1 MQEQKPPSRKKL
13 PDTEERKKELSNYA
27 RYSSM
32 GLQMAVTIGAGI
44 YGGMKLDQ
52 YTHWV
57 KFPVFTVCLSLLS
70 IFAAMY
76 LAIRKIL
83 KK

>member
-1 MQEQKPPSRKKL
+1 MQDQKPPSRKKL
-13 PDTEERKKELSNYA
+13 PDTEERKQELSNFA
-27 RYSSM
+27 KYSTM
-32 GLQMAVTIGAGI
+32 GFQMAITIAAGV

-52 YTHWV
+52 YTQWV
-57 KFPVFTVCLSLLS
+57 KFPVFTVSLSLLS

-76 LAIRKIL
+76 FAIRKVL